1 MASIV
6 QICNSAL
13 NQLGASSITAL
24 TDDSKNAR
32 LCNERYTTIRDAVF
46 RSHPWNCLIKRVQ
59 LAQDTAT
66 PAWGFTYQYTL
77 PADCLRIL
85 GIKDY
90 NSDYKVEGRKL
101 LIDESSVYLIYL
113 AQITDVNE
121 LDVLLRE
128 TISAHLAQD
137 IAYAITANLQVSKLM
152 AEKYQ
157 AKLSEARH
165 TDAGEGYNTNPELA
179 PTDQIITE
187 DFLNSRY

>member
-1 MASIV
+1 MASVV

-46 RSHPWNCLIKRVQ
+46 RAHPWNCLIKRVQ
-59 LAQDTAT
+59 LAQDSDT
-66 PAWGFTYQYTL
+66 PAWGFDYQYTL

-90 NSDYKVEGRKL
+90 NSDYKIEGRKL
-101 LIDESSVYLIYL
+101 LISESEVYLIYL

-137 IAYAITANLQVSKLM
+137 IAYAITANLHVANLM

-165 TDAGEGYNTNPELA
+165 ADSSEGYNTNPELA

>member
-1 MASIV
+1 MASVV

-59 LAQDTAT
+59 LAQDSDT
-66 PAWGFTYQYTL
+66 PAWGFDYQYTL

-101 LIDESSVYLIYL
+101 LISESSVYLIYL

-137 IAYAITANLQVSKLM
+137 IAYAITANLQVAKLM

-165 TDAGEGYNTNPELA
+165 ADSSEGYNTNPELA

>member
-1 MASIV
+1 MASVV

-32 LCNERYTTIRDAVF
+32 LCNERYTTIRDAVY

-59 LAQDTAT
+59 LAQDSDT
-66 PAWGFTYQYTL
+66 PAWGFDYQYTL

-90 NSDYKVEGRKL
+90 NSDYKIEGRKL
-101 LIDESSVYLIYL
+101 LISESEVYLIYL

-137 IAYAITANLQVSKLM
+137 IAYAITANLQVSRLM

-165 TDAGEGYNTNPELA
+165 ADSSEGYNTNPELA

>member
-1 MASIV
+1 MASVV

-32 LCNERYTTIRDAVF
+32 LCNERYTTVRDAVF
-46 RSHPWNCLIKRVQ
+46 RSHPWNCLVKRIQ
-59 LAQDTAT
+59 LAQDTDT
-66 PAWGFTYQYTL
+66 PPWGFTYQYTL
-77 PADCLRIL
+77 PSDCLRVL
-85 GIKDY
+85 QIKDY
-90 NSDYKVEGRKL
+90 NSDYKIEGRKL
-101 LIDESSVYLIYL
+101 LIDESDVYLIYL

-128 TISAHLAQD
+128 TISANLAQD

-157 AKLSEARH
+157 SKLSEARH
-165 TDAGEGYNTNPELA
+165 TDASEGYNTNPAVA
-179 PTDQIITE
+179 PTDQLITE

>member
-1 MASIV
+1 MASVV

-46 RSHPWNCLIKRVQ
+46 RAHPWNCLIKRVQ
-59 LAQDTAT
+59 LAQDSDT
-66 PAWGFTYQYTL
+66 PAWGFDYQYTL

-101 LIDESSVYLIYL
+101 LISESEVYLIYL

-137 IAYAITANLQVSKLM
+137 IAYAITANLQVSRLM

-165 TDAGEGYNTNPELA
+165 ADSSEGYNTNPELA

>member
-1 MASIV
+1 MASVV

-46 RSHPWNCLIKRVQ
+46 RAHPWNCLIKRVQ
-59 LAQDTAT
+59 LAQDSDT
-66 PAWGFTYQYTL
+66 PAWGFDYQYTL

-90 NSDYKVEGRKL
+90 NSDYKIEGRKL
-101 LIDESSVYLIYL
+101 LISESEVYLIYL

-137 IAYAITANLQVSKLM
+137 IAYAITANLQVANLM

-165 TDAGEGYNTNPELA
+165 ADSSEGYNTNPELA

-187 DFLNSRY
+187 DFLNSRF

>member
-1 MASIV
+1 MASVV

-46 RSHPWNCLIKRVQ
+46 RAHPWNCLIKRVQ
-59 LAQDTAT
+59 LAQDSDT
-66 PAWGFTYQYTL
+66 PSWGFAYQYTL
-77 PADCLRIL
+77 PSDCLRIL

-90 NSDYKVEGRKL
+90 NSDYKIEGRKL
-101 LIDESSVYLIYL
+101 LISESEVYLIYL

-137 IAYAITANLQVSKLM
+137 IAYAITANMQVANLM

-165 TDAGEGYNTNPELA
+165 ADSSEGYNTNPELA

>member
-1 MASIV
+1 MASVV

-46 RSHPWNCLIKRVQ
+46 RAHPWNCLIKRVQ
-59 LAQDTAT
+59 LAQDSDT
-66 PAWGFTYQYTL
+66 PAWGFDYQYTL

-101 LIDESSVYLIYL
+101 LISESSVYLIYL

-137 IAYAITANLQVSKLM
+137 IAYAITANLQVAKLM

-165 TDAGEGYNTNPELA
+165 ADSSEGYNTNPELA

>member
-1 MASIV
+1 MASVV

-46 RSHPWNCLIKRVQ
+46 RAHPWNCLIKRVQ
-59 LAQDTAT
+59 LAQDSDT
-66 PAWGFTYQYTL
+66 PAWGFDYQYTL

-90 NSDYKVEGRKL
+90 NADYKVEGRKL
-101 LIDESSVYLIYL
+101 LISESEVYLIYL

-137 IAYAITANLQVSKLM
+137 IAYAITANLQVANLM

-165 TDAGEGYNTNPELA
+165 ADSSEGYNTNPELA

>member
-1 MASIV
+1 MASVV

-24 TDDSKNAR
+24 TENSKNAR
-32 LCNERYTTIRDAVF
+32 ICNERYTTVRDAVY
-46 RSHPWNCLIKRVQ
+46 RSHPWNCLVKRIQ
-59 LAQDTAT
+59 LAQDSDT

-77 PADCLRIL
+77 PSDCLRIL

-90 NSDYKVEGRKL
+90 NSDYKIEGRKL

-121 LDVLLRE
+121 LDILLRE
-128 TISAHLAQD
+128 TISAYLAQD

-165 TDAGEGYNTNPELA
+165 ADSSEGYNTNPELA

>member
-1 MASIV
+1 MASVV

-32 LCNERYTTIRDAVF
+32 LCNERYTTVRDAVF
-46 RSHPWNCLIKRVQ
+46 RAHPWNCLIKRVQ
-59 LAQDTAT
+59 LAQDSDT
-66 PAWGFTYQYTL
+66 PAWGFDYQYTL

-101 LIDESSVYLIYL
+101 LISESEVYLIYL
-113 AQITDVNE
+113 AQITDVNQ

-137 IAYAITANLQVSKLM
+137 ISYAITANLQVSKLM

-165 TDAGEGYNTNPELA
+165 ADASEGYNTNPELA

-187 DFLNSRY
+187 DFLNSRF

>member
-1 MASIV
+1 MASVV

-32 LCNERYTTIRDAVF
+32 LCNERYTTVRDEVF
-46 RSHPWNCLIKRVQ
+46 RSHPWNCLVKRIQ
-59 LAQDTAT
+59 LAQDTDT
-66 PAWGFTYQYTL
+66 PPWGFTYQYTL
-77 PADCLRIL
+77 PSDCLRVL
-85 GIKDY
+85 QIKDY
-90 NSDYKVEGRKL
+90 NSDYKIEGRKL
-101 LIDESSVYLIYL
+101 LIDESDVYLIYL

-128 TISAHLAQD
+128 TISANLAQD

-165 TDAGEGYNTNPELA
+165 ADSSEGYNTNPELA
-179 PTDQIITE
+179 QTDQIITE

>member
-1 MASIV
+1 MASVV

-46 RSHPWNCLIKRVQ
+46 RAHPWNCLIKRVQ
-59 LAQDTAT
+59 LAQDSDT
-66 PAWGFTYQYTL
+66 PAWGFDYQYTL

-101 LIDESSVYLIYL
+101 LISESSVYLIYL

-137 IAYAITANLQVSKLM
+137 ISYAITANLQVSKLM

-165 TDAGEGYNTNPELA
+165 ADSSEGYNTNPELA

-187 DFLNSRY
+187 DFLNSRF

>member
-1 MASIV
+1 MASVV

-24 TDDSKNAR
+24 TENSKNAR
-32 LCNERYTTIRDAVF
+32 ICNERYETVRDAVY

-59 LAQDTAT
+59 LAQDSDT

-77 PADCLRIL
+77 PSDCLRVL
-85 GIKDY
+85 QIKDY
-90 NSDYKVEGRKL
+90 NSDYKIEGRKL
-101 LIDESSVYLIYL
+101 LIGESEVYLIYL
-113 AQITDVNE
+113 AIETDVNQ
-121 LDVLLRE
+121 LDILLRE
-128 TISAHLAQD
+128 TISAYLAQD
-137 IAYAITANLQVSKLM
+137 IAYAITSNLQVAKLM

-165 TDAGEGYNTNPELA
+165 TDASEGYNTDPNLA

-187 DFLNSRY
+187 DFINSRY

>member
-1 MASIV
+1 MASVV

-24 TDDSKNAR
+24 TENSKNAR
-32 LCNERYTTIRDAVF
+32 ICNERYETIRDAVY
-46 RSHPWNCLIKRVQ
+46 RSHPWNCLVKRVQ
-59 LAQDTAT
+59 LAQDSDT

-77 PADCLRIL
+77 PSDCLRVL
-85 GIKDY
+85 QIKDY

-101 LIDESSVYLIYL
+101 LIEESEVYLIYL
-113 AQITDVNE
+113 AIETDVNQ
-121 LDVLLRE
+121 LDILLRE
-128 TISAHLAQD
+128 TISAALAQD
-137 IAYAITANLQVSKLM
+137 ISYAITSNLQVAKLM

-165 TDAGEGYNTNPELA
+165 TDASEGYNTDPNLA

-187 DFLNSRY
+187 DFINSRY